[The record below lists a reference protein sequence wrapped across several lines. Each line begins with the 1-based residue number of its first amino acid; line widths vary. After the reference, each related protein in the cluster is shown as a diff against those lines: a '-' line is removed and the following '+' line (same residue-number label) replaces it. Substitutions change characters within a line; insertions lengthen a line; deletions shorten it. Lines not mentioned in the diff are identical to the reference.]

1 MFEYLNCRIPKR
13 IEEDLEHVSAVMVPL
28 LKKTDGYHILFEVRS
43 KKLNRQPGEICFPG
57 GRVEP
62 GETPK
67 EAALRETQEELL
79 IESKDLKLYGALDYF
94 LSPAQARIEPFL
106 GELTNYHGQF
116 SEAEVDSV
124 FTVPLQFFLETP
136 PDIYYRTFEE
146 FSVLRYSGRHK
157 LSVGHR
163 PLRSMFLPI
172 SRPCDLGND
181 GKNSF
186 KQSQISY
193 QRIIK
198 RPRKVFLT
206 FFGLFLVSMFY
217 CWMKFST
224 FGTICFFLDITPG
237 RTAR

>member
-124 FTVPLQFFLETP
+124 FTVPLQYFLETP
-136 PDIYYRTFEE
+136 PDIYYNHVMIEPPKNFP
-146 FSVLRYSGRHK
+146 FSDIPGGTNYPWATGRYEVCFYRYQGHVIWGMTAK
-157 LSVGHR
+157 ILSNN
-163 PLRSMFLPI
+163 LKYLAKE
-172 SRPCDLGND
+172 L
-181 GKNSF
+181 
-186 KQSQISY
+186 
-193 QRIIK
+193 
-198 RPRKVFLT
+198 
-206 FFGLFLVSMFY
+206 
-217 CWMKFST
+217 
-224 FGTICFFLDITPG
+224 
-237 RTAR
+237 